1 MTAGKQLLNSVLDS
15 KSILNFLFSFE
26 YSRKKLLLHWG
37 IWKFFGTTA
46 IVTLIH
52 DYWIFNFQ
60 IDFLKTNHTLT
71 SFYKFFRKT
80 SFLPF
85 ISAII
90 WKLSNLP
97 LYVIL
102 PLFSSLH
109 ILFLMLMMHFSKSC
123 KTTFYQW
130 NRPMVSVVE
139 VALFNFFQYICFI
152 RGLFP
157 ILLNR

>member
-1 MTAGKQLLNSVLDS
+1 MNVAVR
-15 KSILNFLFSFE
+15 NFSYIEEFE
-26 YSRKKLLLHWG
+26 Y
-37 IWKFFGTTA
+37 FFDTTA

-97 LYVIL
+97 PYVIL

-109 ILFLMLMMHFSKSC
+109 ILFLMLMMHFSKSYM
-123 KTTFYQW
+123 TTFYQW

-139 VALFNFFQYICFI
+139 VALFNFFQYICLI
-152 RGLFP
+152 RGQFP

>member
-26 YSRKKLLLHWG
+26 CSRKKLHLHWE
-37 IWKFFGTTA
+37 ISVFFWYNCNCH
-46 IVTLIH
+46 IDSH

-60 IDFLKTNHTLT
+60 IGFLKTNHTLR
-71 SFYKFFRKT
+71 FFI
-80 SFLPF
+80 SFLVRRHF
-85 ISAII
+85 HHFQ
-90 WKLSNLP
+90 LSNLP

-109 ILFLMLMMHFSKSC
+109 ILFLMLMKHFSKSYM
-123 KTTFYQW
+123 TTFYQW

-139 VALFNFFQYICFI
+139 VALFNFFQYICLI
-152 RGLFP
+152 RGQFP